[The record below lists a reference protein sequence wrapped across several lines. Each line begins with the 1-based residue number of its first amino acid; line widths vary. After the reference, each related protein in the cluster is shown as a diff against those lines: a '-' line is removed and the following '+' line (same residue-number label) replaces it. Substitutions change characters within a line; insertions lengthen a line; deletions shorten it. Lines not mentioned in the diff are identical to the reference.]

1 MDMLNYE
8 QLSLNIL
15 DSLETGI
22 IMINTDNKITY
33 VNNAYAKYLSKAKDE
48 LCGKDIRE
56 VIPHTRLPV
65 VCKSGIAEYNSWQPA
80 KAGYLCG
87 NRIPIYHNGQII
99 GAIAELVIRNVE
111 QIDKLTKELSF
122 LESKIS
128 YLEETVK
135 EHDDNGQFIFNS
147 PKMKEIYNVL
157 RKASISDT
165 TVMITG
171 ETGVGKE
178 VAAKFIYNLSD
189 RRDKPFIKINCAAIP
204 DNLLES
210 ELFGYSKGAF
220 TGADQKGKV
229 GKFELANEGII
240 FLDEISSLT
249 LSMQSKLLRVL
260 QEKEVEPIGGSN
272 SIKLDVKVIAASN
285 IPLEDLVEKNRFRKD
300 LYYRLNVVRVV
311 VPPLRERKE
320 DIIPLA
326 DNFID
331 EFSKKLNRN
340 RKILT
345 PEAKKILV
353 NYNWPGN
360 VRELK
365 NLIERLTIMVDGLY
379 IDDEG
384 LQKYSNLKNISN
396 KNIGSLKEE
405 LEETERRLILQS
417 LKEANGNKS
426 KAAKLLD
433 IDRTTLYSKI
443 YKYNISTNNM

>member
-1 MDMLNYE
+1 MLSYE

-56 VIPHTRLPV
+56 VIPHTRLHI

-99 GAIAELVIRNVE
+99 GAIGELVIGNVE

-128 YLEETVK
+128 HLEETVK

>member
-1 MDMLNYE
+1 MDMLSYE

-56 VIPHTRLPV
+56 VIPHTRLHI

-99 GAIAELVIRNVE
+99 GAIGELVIGNVE

-128 YLEETVK
+128 HLEETVK

>member
-1 MDMLNYE
+1 M
-8 QLSLNIL
+8 
-15 DSLETGI
+15 
-22 IMINTDNKITY
+22 
-33 VNNAYAKYLSKAKDE
+33 
-48 LCGKDIRE
+48 
-56 VIPHTRLPV
+56 
-65 VCKSGIAEYNSWQPA
+65 
-80 KAGYLCG
+80 
-87 NRIPIYHNGQII
+87 
-99 GAIAELVIRNVE
+99 
-111 QIDKLTKELSF
+111 
-122 LESKIS
+122 
-128 YLEETVK
+128 
-135 EHDDNGQFIFNS
+135 
-147 PKMKEIYNVL
+147 
-157 RKASISDT
+157 
-165 TVMITG
+165 
-171 ETGVGKE
+171 GKE